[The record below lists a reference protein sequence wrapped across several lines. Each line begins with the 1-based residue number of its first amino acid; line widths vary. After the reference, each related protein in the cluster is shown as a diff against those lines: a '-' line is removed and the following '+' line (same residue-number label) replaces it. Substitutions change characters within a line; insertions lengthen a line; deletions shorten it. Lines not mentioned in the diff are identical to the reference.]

1 MVVMKPKSNWWQPY
15 CQYNQ
20 IYETIKAALYLV
32 KQKECETAS
41 SLEEPGD
48 VIIVDTI
55 KHPSPR
61 STSNSFFSLSFIC
74 MTSLFYEC
82 ICCMCFCE
90 SVQGGQGK
98 SL

>member
-55 KHPSPR
+55 KHPNHPPPPPY
-61 STSNSFFSLSFIC
+61 F
-74 MTSLFYEC
+74 
-82 ICCMCFCE
+82 
-90 SVQGGQGK
+90 
-98 SL
+98 